1 MFILEINKE
10 RCKSCLYCLS
20 VCKKDVLAISGK
32 SNKTGYHY
40 IEVKNQENC
49 VGCRMCAM
57 MCPDAAIQIYKE
69 D

>member
-1 MFILEINKE
+1 MNVVEINKD

-20 VCKKDVLAISGK
+20 VCKKEVLGIAEK
-32 SNKTGYHY
+32 SNKMGYRY

-49 VGCRMCAM
+49 IGCKMCAM
-57 MCPDAAIQIYKE
+57 MCPDAAIQIFKE